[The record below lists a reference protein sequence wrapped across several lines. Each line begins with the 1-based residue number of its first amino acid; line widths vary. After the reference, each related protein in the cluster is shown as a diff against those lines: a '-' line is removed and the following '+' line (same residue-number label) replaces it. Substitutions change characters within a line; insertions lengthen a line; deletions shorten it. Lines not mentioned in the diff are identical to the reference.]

1 MDDKIDYGDLAGV
14 DGASA
19 LTMMLWYNPDTVTG
33 DQGIVQ
39 KVSASTHA
47 STLVQDTNDVKVYHG
62 DGTITGVTGGAVLA
76 VRVWVHIAYVYD
88 GSQATNATRQK
99 IYINGINQTLTF
111 AGTVPATLGDAG
123 TAIFTLMG
131 QSASGVGFGDG
142 KVGLFKVWVG
152 AALTAGAVVQEM
164 NSHHWV
170 RSRPTILHPLVDG
183 RDARDYSGNGNHG
196 TLTGALMAAGPP
208 QIGGMRRFQ
217 ATKQS
222 RRQIRTGLWGQRI
235 LP

>member
-1 MDDKIDYGDLAGV
+1 M
-14 DGASA
+14 
-19 LTMMLWYNPDTVTG
+19 TMMLWYNTDTVTG
-33 DQGIVQ
+33 DQDIAVKMSGT
-39 KVSASTHA
+39 THA
-47 STLVQDTNDVKVYHG
+47 ISLVQDTNDVKVYHG
-62 DGTITGVTGGAVLA
+62 NGTITGVTAGAVLA
-76 VRVWVHIAYVYD
+76 VGVWVHLACVYD
-88 GSQATNATRQK
+88 GAGAANADRQK

-111 AGTVPATLGDAG
+111 GGTVPATLGDAS
-123 TAIFTLMG
+123 TAVFTLMG
-131 QSASGVGFGDG
+131 NSTGGLGFGNG
-142 KVGLFKVWVG
+142 KVELFKVWVG

-164 NSHHWV
+164 NSYHWV

-196 TLTGALMAAGPP
+196 TLTGATTASGPP
-208 QIGGMRRFQ
+208 QIGGLRRFH